1 MPDDLRW
8 NWCNLSRNKW
18 VSEVAQLCPTLCDP
32 RDCRLPGSSVHG
44 ILQARVLEWGAIAFS
59 NRNKMHNK
67 CNALESARNHPP
79 TPGPWKNCL
88 SQNQFLMPK
97 RLGTAA
103 VVSALLNLLLGSK
116 RNKLRGICE
125 DESWAEAQ
133 SHSSPSSFQSLGELW
148 NTKSHAKPHMDEELT
163 SCPAQSVSHEVQTT
177 LCGDSVIFE
186 VSGQWQ
192 ILGDR

>member
-1 MPDDLRW
+1 MTWGGTDVILVEISEW
-8 NWCNLSRNKW
+8 VKSLSYVRLF
-18 VSEVAQLCPTLCDP
+18 VTPGTVAYQAPLSMGFSRQECWSGAP
-32 RDCRLPGSSVHG
+32 LPSP
-44 ILQARVLEWGAIAFS
+44 IEI
-59 NRNKMHNK
+59 K
-67 CNALESARNHPP
+67 CTINNALESARNHPP